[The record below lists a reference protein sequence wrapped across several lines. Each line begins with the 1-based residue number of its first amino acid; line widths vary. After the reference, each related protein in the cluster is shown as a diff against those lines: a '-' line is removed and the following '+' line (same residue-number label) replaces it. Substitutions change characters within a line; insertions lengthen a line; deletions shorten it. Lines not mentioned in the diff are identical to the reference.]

1 MRHALSDVVGT
12 ANDEVN
18 FSARIRKDHRI
29 AIPTTE
35 RAVLGVKEGDLV
47 SVRLRKV
54 AEAQGAPP

>member
-1 MRHALSDVVGT
+1 LSDSVG
-12 ANDEVN
+12 APEAEVT

-47 SVRLRKV
+47 TVRLRRAV
-54 AEAQGAPP
+54 EAQGASQ